1 MHIRKAVITAAGR
14 GVRLYPT
21 ADTVQKAMLPIVDRD
36 GLAKPVMQIIAEEAL
51 ASGIEE
57 ICIDLRP
64 GDEEAYRHQFH
75 ALRENLL
82 VAYKGLDWAHE
93 QAERIDNLLHRLSF
107 AIQTEPVGYG
117 HAVSCARQFTNA
129 EPFLLLLGDYVYL
142 SRDDKRRCG
151 EQLVQLAMQ
160 EECAV
165 AAVHATREHLI
176 GNYGTVTGKHHSM
189 LPGVYQIE
197 RILEKPSL
205 SQAEME
211 LLTPGLRAGHFLCF
225 FGMHVLTPCLF
236 DILDE
241 QQGTRRDGKVDCPLT
256 PALQELARREK
267 YLALEVQGARYDI
280 GRKFGLLQAQVALGL
295 AGKEHD
301 EVLTT
306 LMEQL
311 IDARLFASTLERGR
325 P

>member
-1 MHIRKAVITAAGR
+1 M
-14 GVRLYPT
+14 
-21 ADTVQKAMLPIVDRD
+21 
-36 GLAKPVMQIIAEEAL
+36 
-51 ASGIEE
+51 
-57 ICIDLRP
+57 
-64 GDEEAYRHQFH
+64 
-75 ALRENLL
+75 
-82 VAYKGLDWAHE
+82 
-93 QAERIDNLLHRLSF
+93 
-107 AIQTEPVGYG
+107 
-117 HAVSCARQFTNA
+117 
-129 EPFLLLLGDYVYL
+129 
-142 SRDDKRRCG
+142 
-151 EQLVQLAMQ
+151 QLAVQ
-160 EECAV
+160 EACAV

-176 GNYGTVTGKHHSM
+176 GNYGTVTGKHLSQ

-197 RILEKPSL
+197 RIIEKPSL

-241 QQGTRRDGKVDCPLT
+241 QQGTKRDGKVDCPLT

-267 YLALEVQGARYDI
+267 YLALEVQGARYNI

-311 IDARLFASTLERGR
+311 IDARQTASLIERAR